1 MYFHIPYTYPI
12 NTHGHCPKGK
22 KMNSD
27 KKFETS
33 SIDDIKAL
41 FENRKEEDIIP
52 PDTFGETEKL
62 VVTKEAVENAV
73 KRASPENVS
82 QRKRNRMIANVMIY
96 SGIGLLIVACAILVV
111 LIFAGN
117 NGNSITNLDIT
128 NGDEINLRAGHSQ
141 QLKIKTEPAGTEYAL
156 SFVSA
161 DTSIATVSLDGKV
174 TAVKNGKTEI
184 TVSSGE
190 LSDTITVNVR
200 KDIIES
206 LDVSLAALSLDGG
219 EEQKVEAKITP
230 ADAKDVKLSWKSA
243 DSEVASV
250 ENDGTIKGVNTGET
264 TVTVTDSVTGLS
276 KDIAVTVNGLE
287 LPEAMKFDKDS
298 VTLEKGEVYNS
309 VLKFTPED
317 ITYTGAIYYTSDA
330 TIASVTNEGVIT
342 AKAAGTCTIEA
353 YYENDYRLVATMEV
367 NVIDSFPITSSETTA
382 PETPKPET
390 SATEPV
396 PDTETDP
403 PASSKP
409 APTPE
414 YTGSHKKEVIDGIT
428 YFDGVMIANKT
439 YTLPRSYDPGVQP
452 EAMDAF
458 YDMQA
463 AAASEGISLW
473 ILSSY
478 RSYDDQE
485 VIYNRYVAQDGR
497 DAADTYSSRPGH
509 SDHQTGYTFDLNSLE
524 QDFQYD
530 PAGQW
535 LDKNCYKYGFII
547 RYPKGKDSST
557 GYMYEPWHVRYIGV
571 DLATKV
577 TKSGLSLEEYFGITS
592 QYQD

>member
-1 MYFHIPYTYPI
+1 MPYIKAELTVCTVYL
-12 NTHGHCPKGK
+12 KGYKNMEPEK
-22 KMNSD
+22 KY
-27 KKFETS
+27 ETS

-41 FENRKEEDIIP
+41 FEKRTDDNIIP
-52 PDTFGETEKL
+52 LDELDGKFKPKPAATP
-62 VVTKEAVENAV
+62 V
-73 KRASPENVS
+73 KASSS
-82 QRKRNRMIANVMIY
+82 QYPKRKTTAQKKRNRLIANIMIY
-96 SGIGLLIVACAILVV
+96 SGIALLIIMCAVLVT
-111 LIFAGN
+111 LIFTGN
-117 NGNSITNLDIT
+117 NGDSIKGLEITNSGDIT
-128 NGDEINLRAGHSQ
+128 LRIGHSEI
-141 QLKIKTEPAGTEYAL
+141 LKVKTEPSDTEYAL
-156 SFVSA
+156 SYVSA
-161 DTSIATVSLDGKV
+161 DTSVATVSLDGKITGV
-174 TAVKNGKTEI
+174 SDGKTEN

-190 LSDTITVNVR
+190 LSDSIIVIVK
-200 KDIIES
+200 KDIIEK

-219 EEQKVEAKITP
+219 EEQKVTAKLTP
-230 ADAKDVKLSWKSA
+230 SDANDVSLSWKSA
-243 DSEVASV
+243 DTEVATV
-250 ENDGTIKGVNTGET
+250 DKDGNIKGVNTGET
-264 TVTVTDSVTGLS
+264 IVSVTDSVTGLS
-276 KDIAVTVNGLE
+276 KDISVTVNGLE
-287 LPEAMKFDKDS
+287 LPDSMEFDKKS
-298 VTLEKGEVYNS
+298 VTLEKGDVYNS

-317 ITYTGAIYYTSDA
+317 ITNTSAIYYTSDA

-353 YYENDYRLVATMEV
+353 YYENNYSLVATMEV
-367 NVIDSFPITSSETTA
+367 TVIDSFPIISEETTT

-390 SATEPV
+390 SNP
-396 PDTETDP
+396 
-403 PASSKP
+403 S
-409 APTPE
+409 APS
-414 YTGSHKKEVIDGIT
+414 YNGSHKMEVIDGIT

-439 YTLPRSYDPGVQP
+439 YTLPASYNPGVQP
-452 EAMDAF
+452 VAMDAF

-463 AAASEGISLW
+463 AAAADGISLW
-473 ILSSY
+473 ILSSF
-478 RSYDDQE
+478 RSYEDQD

-547 RYPKGKDSST
+547 RYPKGKEGST

-577 TKSGLSLEEYFGITS
+577 TQSGLSLEEYFGITS

>member
-1 MYFHIPYTYPI
+1 
-12 NTHGHCPKGK
+12 
-22 KMNSD
+22 MNPE

-41 FENRKEEDIIP
+41 FENRTEEDIIP
-52 PDTFGETEKL
+52 PDSFGKSEKQ
-62 VVTKEAVENAV
+62 VVTKEAVQSAV
-73 KRASPENVS
+73 RKTSS
-82 QRKRNRMIANVMIY
+82 GSIKKRKRNRTIANIMIY
-96 SGIGLLIVACAILVV
+96 SGIGLLIVACAVLVAV
-111 LIFAGN
+111 IFNGN
-117 NGNSITNLDIT
+117 NGSSIKSLDIT
-128 NGDEINLRAGHSQ
+128 NSGEITLRVGHSQ
-141 QLKIKTEPAGTEYAL
+141 QIKVKTEPADTEYAL
-156 SFVSA
+156 SYVSG
-161 DTSIATVSLDGKV
+161 DTSVATVSLDGKV

-190 LSDTITVNVR
+190 LSDTITVNVK

-219 EEQKVEAKITP
+219 EEQKIDAKLTP

-243 DSEVASV
+243 DTDVATV
-250 ENDGTIKGVNTGET
+250 DKNGVVKGVNTGET
-264 TVTVTDSVTGLS
+264 TITLTDSITGLS
-276 KDIAVTVNGLE
+276 KDITVTVNGLE
-287 LPEAMKFDKDS
+287 LPESMKFDKDS
-298 VTLEKGEVYNS
+298 VTVEVGDVYNS

-317 ITYTGAIYYTSDA
+317 ITYTSAIYYTSDSSV
-330 TIASVTNEGVIT
+330 ASVTNEGVIT
-342 AKAAGTCTIEA
+342 AKSAGNCTIEA
-353 YYENDYRLVATMEV
+353 YYENDYRLVASMEV
-367 NVIDSFPITSSETTA
+367 TVIDPFPITSQETTA
-382 PETPKPET
+382 PETPSPET
-390 SATEPV
+390 TTPDTEPE
-396 PDTETDP
+396 PEPETDP
-403 PASSKP
+403 PASSTP
-409 APTPE
+409 APAPE
-414 YTGSHKKEVIDGIT
+414 YSGSHKMEVIDGIT

-439 YTLPRSYDPGVQP
+439 YTLPASYNPGVQP

-463 AAASEGISLW
+463 AAAADGISLW
-473 ILSSY
+473 ILSSF
-478 RSYDDQE
+478 RSYEDQD

-547 RYPKGKDSST
+547 RYPKGKESST

-577 TKSGLSLEEYFGITS
+577 TQSGLSLEEYFGITS

>member
-1 MYFHIPYTYPI
+1 
-12 NTHGHCPKGK
+12 
-22 KMNSD
+22 MNPE

-41 FENRKEEDIIP
+41 FENRTEEDIIP
-52 PDTFGETEKL
+52 PDSFGKSEKQ
-62 VVTKEAVENAV
+62 VVTKEAVQSAV
-73 KRASPENVS
+73 RKTSS
-82 QRKRNRMIANVMIY
+82 GSIKKRKRNRTIANIMIY
-96 SGIGLLIVACAILVV
+96 SGIGLLIVACAVLVAV
-111 LIFAGN
+111 IFNGN
-117 NGNSITNLDIT
+117 NGSSIKSLDIT
-128 NGDEINLRAGHSQ
+128 NSGEITLRVGHSQ
-141 QLKIKTEPAGTEYAL
+141 QIKVKTEPADTEYAL
-156 SFVSA
+156 SYVSG
-161 DTSIATVSLDGKV
+161 DTSVATVSLDGKV

-190 LSDTITVNVR
+190 LSDTITVNVK

-219 EEQKVEAKITP
+219 EEQKIDAKLTP

-243 DSEVASV
+243 DTDVATV
-250 ENDGTIKGVNTGET
+250 DKNGVVKGVNTGET
-264 TVTVTDSVTGLS
+264 TITLTDSITGLS
-276 KDIAVTVNGLE
+276 KDITVTVNGLE
-287 LPEAMKFDKDS
+287 LPESMKFDKDS
-298 VTLEKGEVYNS
+298 VTVEVGDVYNS

-317 ITYTGAIYYTSDA
+317 ITYTGAIYYTSDSSV
-330 TIASVTNEGVIT
+330 ASVTNEGVIT
-342 AKAAGTCTIEA
+342 AKSAGNCTIEA
-353 YYENDYRLVATMEV
+353 YYENAYRLVASMEV
-367 NVIDSFPITSSETTA
+367 TVIDPFPITSQETTA
-382 PETPKPET
+382 PETPSPET
-390 SATEPV
+390 TTPDTEPE
-396 PDTETDP
+396 PEPETDP
-403 PASSKP
+403 PASSTP
-409 APTPE
+409 APAPE
-414 YTGSHKKEVIDGIT
+414 YSGSHKIEVIDGIT

-439 YTLPRSYDPGVQP
+439 YTLPASYNPGVQP

-463 AAASEGISLW
+463 AAAADGISLW
-473 ILSSY
+473 ILSSF
-478 RSYDDQE
+478 RSYEDQD

-547 RYPKGKDSST
+547 RYPKGKESST

-577 TKSGLSLEEYFGITS
+577 TQSGLSLEEYFGITS

>member
-1 MYFHIPYTYPI
+1 
-12 NTHGHCPKGK
+12 
-22 KMNSD
+22 MNSD
-27 KKFETS
+27 KKNETS

-52 PDTFGETEKL
+52 PDAFVQGK
-62 VVTKEAVENAV
+62 KSDAV
-73 KRASPENVS
+73 KASAQNTAKRTSAENIKN
-82 QRKRNRMIANVMIY
+82 RKRNRMIANIMIY
-96 SGIGLLIVACAILVV
+96 SGIGLLIAACAILVAV
-111 LIFAGN
+111 IFAGN
-117 NGNSITNLDIT
+117 NGSSIKSLDIT
-128 NGDEINLRAGHSQ
+128 NNGEITLRVGHSEQ
-141 QLKIKTEPAGTEYAL
+141 IKVKTEPSDTEYAL
-156 SFVSA
+156 SYVSA

-174 TAVKNGKTEI
+174 TAVKNGKTEV

-190 LSDTITVNVR
+190 LSDTIIVNVK

-219 EEQKVEAKITP
+219 EEQKVEAKYSP

-243 DSEVASV
+243 DTDIATVDK
-250 ENDGTIKGVNTGET
+250 NGTIKGVNTGET
-264 TVTVTDSVTGLS
+264 TVTVTDSVTGLT

-287 LPEAMKFDKDS
+287 LPESMEFDKDS
-298 VTLEKGEVYNS
+298 VTIEVGEVYNS

-342 AKAAGTCTIEA
+342 AKEAGTCTIEA

-367 NVIDSFPITSSETTA
+367 TVIDPYVITEPETTTPETPA
-382 PETPKPET
+382 PETTTPET
-390 SATEPV
+390 PAPETTV
-396 PDTETDP
+396 PDTKPTPETETDP
-403 PASSKP
+403 PASSSTP

-439 YTLPRSYDPGVQP
+439 YTLPRSYNPGVQP

-485 VIYNRYVAQDGR
+485 VIYNRYVSQDGR

-577 TKSGLSLEEYFGITS
+577 TQSGLSLEEYFGITS

>member
-1 MYFHIPYTYPI
+1 
-12 NTHGHCPKGK
+12 
-22 KMNSD
+22 MNPE

-41 FENRKEEDIIP
+41 FENRTEEDIIP
-52 PDTFGETEKL
+52 PDSFGKSEKQ
-62 VVTKEAVENAV
+62 VVTKEAVQSAV
-73 KRASPENVS
+73 RKTSS
-82 QRKRNRMIANVMIY
+82 GSIKKRKRNRTIANIMIY
-96 SGIGLLIVACAILVV
+96 SGIGLLIVACAVLVAV
-111 LIFAGN
+111 IFNGN
-117 NGNSITNLDIT
+117 NGSSIKSLDIT
-128 NGDEINLRAGHSQ
+128 NSGEITLRVGHSQ
-141 QLKIKTEPAGTEYAL
+141 QIKVKTEPADTEYAL
-156 SFVSA
+156 SYVSG
-161 DTSIATVSLDGKV
+161 DTSVATVSLDGKV

-190 LSDTITVNVR
+190 LSDTITVNVK

-219 EEQKVEAKITP
+219 EEQKIDAKLTP

-243 DSEVASV
+243 DTDVATV
-250 ENDGTIKGVNTGET
+250 DKNGVVKGVNTGET
-264 TVTVTDSVTGLS
+264 TITLTDSITGLS
-276 KDIAVTVNGLE
+276 KDITVTVNGLE
-287 LPEAMKFDKDS
+287 LPESMKFDKDS
-298 VTLEKGEVYNS
+298 VTVEVGDVYNS

-317 ITYTGAIYYTSDA
+317 ITYTGAIYYTSDSSV
-330 TIASVTNEGVIT
+330 ASVTNEGVIT
-342 AKAAGTCTIEA
+342 AKSAGNCTIEA
-353 YYENDYRLVATMEV
+353 YYENDYRLVASMEV
-367 NVIDSFPITSSETTA
+367 TVIDPFPITSQETTA
-382 PETPKPET
+382 PETPSPET
-390 SATEPV
+390 TTPDTEPE
-396 PDTETDP
+396 PEPETDP
-403 PASSKP
+403 PASSTP
-409 APTPE
+409 APAPE
-414 YTGSHKKEVIDGIT
+414 YSGSHKMEVVDGIT

-439 YTLPRSYDPGVQP
+439 YTLPASYNPGVQP

-463 AAASEGISLW
+463 AAAADGISLW
-473 ILSSY
+473 ILSSF
-478 RSYDDQE
+478 RSYEDQD

-547 RYPKGKDSST
+547 RYPKGKESST

-577 TKSGLSLEEYFGITS
+577 TQSGLSLEEYFGITS

>member
-1 MYFHIPYTYPI
+1 MLFAVRTVRTITESAVSRAFM
-12 NTHGHCPKGK
+12 KGYN
-22 KMNSD
+22 MEPD

-33 SIDDIKAL
+33 SIDDIRAL
-41 FENRKEEDIIP
+41 FEQRKEEDIITLDELDDNLRSRHVTQPEVKTP
-52 PDTFGETEKL
+52 PLSSKRKTAAEK
-62 VVTKEAVENAV
+62 
-73 KRASPENVS
+73 
-82 QRKRNRMIANVMIY
+82 KRNRLIANIMIY
-96 SGIGLLIVACAILVV
+96 SGIGLLILMCAILLTV
-111 LIFAGN
+111 IFTGN
-117 NGNSITNLDIT
+117 NGNSIKDLKITNNGDIT
-128 NGDEINLRAGHSQ
+128 LRVGHSQ
-141 QLKIKTEPAGTEYAL
+141 QLTVKTEPSDTEYAL
-156 SFVSA
+156 SYVSA
-161 DTSIATVSLDGKV
+161 DTSVASVSLDGKITGV
-174 TAVKNGKTEI
+174 SDGKTEI

-190 LSDTITVNVR
+190 LSDSIIVTVK
-200 KDIIES
+200 KDIIEK

-219 EEQKVEAKITP
+219 EEQKVDAKLTP
-230 ADAKDVKLSWKSA
+230 ADAKDVSLSWKSA
-243 DSEVASV
+243 DTQVATV
-250 ENDGTIKGVNTGET
+250 DKNGNIKGVNTGET
-264 TVTVTDSVTGLS
+264 TITVTDSVTGLS
-276 KDIAVTVNGLE
+276 KDISVTVNGLE
-287 LPEAMKFDKDS
+287 LPESMEFDKKS
-298 VTLEKGEVYNS
+298 VTLEVGEVYNS
-309 VLKFTPED
+309 VLTFTPED
-317 ITYTGAIYYTSDA
+317 ITYTGAIYYTSDS

-342 AKAAGTCTIEA
+342 AKGEGSCTIEA
-353 YYENDYRLVATMEV
+353 YYENDFRLVATMEV
-367 NVIDSFPITSSETTA
+367 NVIDPYVITQPETTA

-390 SATEPV
+390 TK
-396 PDTETDP
+396 
-403 PASSKP
+403 PASSETSEP
-409 APTPE
+409 QYNGT
-414 YTGSHKKEVIDGIT
+414 HKKEVIDGIT

-577 TKSGLSLEEYFGITS
+577 TQSGLSLEEYFGITS

>member
-1 MYFHIPYTYPI
+1 
-12 NTHGHCPKGK
+12 
-22 KMNSD
+22 MNPE

-41 FENRKEEDIIP
+41 FENRTEEDIIP
-52 PDTFGETEKL
+52 PDSFGKSEKQ
-62 VVTKEAVENAV
+62 VVTKEAVQSAV
-73 KRASPENVS
+73 RKTSSES
-82 QRKRNRMIANVMIY
+82 IKKRKRNRTIANIMIY
-96 SGIGLLIVACAILVV
+96 SGIGLLIVACAVLVAV
-111 LIFAGN
+111 IFNGN
-117 NGNSITNLDIT
+117 NGSSIKSLDIT
-128 NGDEINLRAGHSQ
+128 NSGEITLRVGHSQ
-141 QLKIKTEPAGTEYAL
+141 QIKVKTEPADTEYAL
-156 SFVSA
+156 SYVSG
-161 DTSIATVSLDGKV
+161 DTSVATVSLDGKV

-190 LSDTITVNVR
+190 LSDTITVNVK

-219 EEQKVEAKITP
+219 EEQKIDAKLTP

-243 DSEVASV
+243 DTDVATV
-250 ENDGTIKGVNTGET
+250 DKNGVVKGVNTGET
-264 TVTVTDSVTGLS
+264 TVTLTDSVTGLS
-276 KDIAVTVNGLE
+276 KDITVTVNGLE
-287 LPEAMKFDKDS
+287 LPESMKFDKDS
-298 VTLEKGEVYNS
+298 VTVEVGDVYNS

-317 ITYTGAIYYTSDA
+317 ITYTGAIYYTSDSSV
-330 TIASVTNEGVIT
+330 ASVTNEGVIT
-342 AKAAGTCTIEA
+342 AKSAGNCTIEA

-367 NVIDSFPITSSETTA
+367 TVIDPFPITSQETTA
-382 PETPKPET
+382 PETPSPET
-390 SATEPV
+390 TTPDTEPE
-396 PDTETDP
+396 PEPETDP
-403 PASSKP
+403 PASSTP
-409 APTPE
+409 APAPE
-414 YTGSHKKEVIDGIT
+414 YSGSHKMEVIDGIT

-439 YTLPRSYDPGVQP
+439 YTLPASYNPGVQP

-463 AAASEGISLW
+463 AAAADGISLW
-473 ILSSY
+473 ILSSF
-478 RSYDDQE
+478 RSYEDQD

-547 RYPKGKDSST
+547 RYPKGKESST

-577 TKSGLSLEEYFGITS
+577 TQSGLSLEEYFGITS

>member
-1 MYFHIPYTYPI
+1 
-12 NTHGHCPKGK
+12 
-22 KMNSD
+22 
-27 KKFETS
+27 
-33 SIDDIKAL
+33 
-41 FENRKEEDIIP
+41 
-52 PDTFGETEKL
+52 
-62 VVTKEAVENAV
+62 
-73 KRASPENVS
+73 
-82 QRKRNRMIANVMIY
+82 MIANVMIY
-96 SGIGLLIVACAILVV
+96 SGIGLLIVACAILVA

-117 NGNSITNLDIT
+117 NGNSITNLDII
-128 NGDEINLRAGHSQ
+128 NGDEITLRAGHSQ

-156 SFVSA
+156 SYISA
-161 DTSIATVSLDGKV
+161 DTSIATVSLEGKV

-184 TVSSGE
+184 TVSSGD
-190 LSDTITVNVR
+190 LSDTITVNVK

-219 EEQKVEAKITP
+219 EEQKVEAKVAP
-230 ADAKDVKLSWKSA
+230 ADAKNVKLSWKSA
-243 DSEVASV
+243 DNEVASV
-250 ENDGTIKGVNTGET
+250 DNNGTIKGVNSGET
-264 TVTVTDSVTGLS
+264 SVTVTDSVTGLS

-287 LPEAMKFDKDS
+287 LPESMKFEKDS

-309 VLKFTPED
+309 VLRFTPED
-317 ITYTGAIYYTSDA
+317 ITYTGAIYYTSDSSV
-330 TIASVTNEGVIT
+330 ASVTNEGVIT
-342 AKAAGTCTIEA
+342 AKSAGNCAIEA

-367 NVIDSFPITSSETTA
+367 TVIDSYVITDQTTV
-382 PETPKPET
+382 PETPAPET

-439 YTLPRSYDPGVQP
+439 YTLPRSYNPGVQP

-535 LDKNCYKYGFII
+535 LEKNCYKYGFII

-577 TKSGLSLEEYFGITS
+577 TESGLSLEEYFGITS

>member
-1 MYFHIPYTYPI
+1 
-12 NTHGHCPKGK
+12 
-22 KMNSD
+22 MNPE

-41 FENRKEEDIIP
+41 FENRTEEDIIP
-52 PDTFGETEKL
+52 PDSFGKSEKQ
-62 VVTKEAVENAV
+62 VVTKEAVQSAV
-73 KRASPENVS
+73 RKTSS
-82 QRKRNRMIANVMIY
+82 GSIKKRKRNRTIANIMIY
-96 SGIGLLIVACAILVV
+96 SGIGLLIVACAVLVAV
-111 LIFAGN
+111 IFNGN
-117 NGNSITNLDIT
+117 NGSSIKSLDIT
-128 NGDEINLRAGHSQ
+128 NSGEITLRVGHSQ
-141 QLKIKTEPAGTEYAL
+141 QIKVKTEPADTEYAL
-156 SFVSA
+156 SYVSG
-161 DTSIATVSLDGKV
+161 DTSVATVSLDGKV

-190 LSDTITVNVR
+190 LSDTITVNVK

-219 EEQKVEAKITP
+219 EEQKIDAKLTP

-243 DSEVASV
+243 DTDVATV
-250 ENDGTIKGVNTGET
+250 DKNGVVKGVNTGET
-264 TVTVTDSVTGLS
+264 TVTLTDSITGLS
-276 KDIAVTVNGLE
+276 KDITVTVNGLE
-287 LPEAMKFDKDS
+287 LPESMKFDKDS
-298 VTLEKGEVYNS
+298 VTVEVGDVYNS

-317 ITYTGAIYYTSDA
+317 ITYTGAIYYTSDSSV
-330 TIASVTNEGVIT
+330 ASVTNEGVIT
-342 AKAAGTCTIEA
+342 AKSAGNCTIEA
-353 YYENDYRLVATMEV
+353 YYENDYRLVASMEV
-367 NVIDSFPITSSETTA
+367 TVIDSFPITSQETTA
-382 PETPKPET
+382 PETPSPET
-390 SATEPV
+390 TTPDTEPE
-396 PDTETDP
+396 PEPETDP
-403 PASSKP
+403 PASSTP
-409 APTPE
+409 APAPE
-414 YTGSHKKEVIDGIT
+414 YSGSHKMEVIDGIT

-439 YTLPRSYDPGVQP
+439 YTLPASYNPGVQP

-463 AAASEGISLW
+463 AAAADGISLW
-473 ILSSY
+473 ILSSF
-478 RSYDDQE
+478 RSYEDQD

-547 RYPKGKDSST
+547 RYPKGKESST

-577 TKSGLSLEEYFGITS
+577 TQSGLSLEEYFGITS

>member
-1 MYFHIPYTYPI
+1 
-12 NTHGHCPKGK
+12 
-22 KMNSD
+22 MNPE

-41 FENRKEEDIIP
+41 FENRTEEDIIP
-52 PDTFGETEKL
+52 PDSFGKSEKQ
-62 VVTKEAVENAV
+62 VVTKEAVQSAV
-73 KRASPENVS
+73 RKTSSES
-82 QRKRNRMIANVMIY
+82 IKKRKRNRTIANIMIY
-96 SGIGLLIVACAILVV
+96 SGIGLLIVACAVLVAV
-111 LIFAGN
+111 IFNGN
-117 NGNSITNLDIT
+117 NGSSIKSLDIT
-128 NGDEINLRAGHSQ
+128 NSGEITLRVGHSQ
-141 QLKIKTEPAGTEYAL
+141 QIKVKTEPADTEYAL
-156 SFVSA
+156 SYVSG
-161 DTSIATVSLDGKV
+161 DTSVATVSLDGKV

-190 LSDTITVNVR
+190 LSDTITVNVK

-219 EEQKVEAKITP
+219 EEQKIDAKLTP

-243 DSEVASV
+243 DTDVATV
-250 ENDGTIKGVNTGET
+250 DKNGVVKGVNTGET
-264 TVTVTDSVTGLS
+264 TITLTDSITGLS
-276 KDIAVTVNGLE
+276 KDITVTVNGLE
-287 LPEAMKFDKDS
+287 LPESMKFDKDS
-298 VTLEKGEVYNS
+298 VTVEVGNVYNS

-317 ITYTGAIYYTSDA
+317 ITYTGAIYYTSDSSV
-330 TIASVTNEGVIT
+330 ASVTNEGVIT
-342 AKAAGTCTIEA
+342 AKSAGNCTIEA
-353 YYENDYRLVATMEV
+353 YYENDYRLVASMEV
-367 NVIDSFPITSSETTA
+367 TVIDPFPITSQETTA
-382 PETPKPET
+382 PETPSPET
-390 SATEPV
+390 TTPDTEPE
-396 PDTETDP
+396 PEPETDP
-403 PASSKP
+403 PASSTP
-409 APTPE
+409 APAPE
-414 YTGSHKKEVIDGIT
+414 YSGSHKMEVIDGIT

-439 YTLPRSYDPGVQP
+439 YTLPASYNPGVQP

-463 AAASEGISLW
+463 AAAADGISLW
-473 ILSSY
+473 ILSSF
-478 RSYDDQE
+478 RSYEDQD

-497 DAADTYSSRPGH
+497 DAAATYSSRPGH

-547 RYPKGKDSST
+547 RYPKGKESST

-577 TKSGLSLEEYFGITS
+577 TQSGLSLEEYFGITS

>member
-1 MYFHIPYTYPI
+1 
-12 NTHGHCPKGK
+12 
-22 KMNSD
+22 MNPE

-41 FENRKEEDIIP
+41 FENRTEEDIIP
-52 PDTFGETEKL
+52 PDSFGKSEKQ
-62 VVTKEAVENAV
+62 VVTKEAVQSAV
-73 KRASPENVS
+73 RKTASES
-82 QRKRNRMIANVMIY
+82 IKKRKRNRTIANIMIY
-96 SGIGLLIVACAILVV
+96 SGIGLLIVACAVLVAV
-111 LIFAGN
+111 IFNGN
-117 NGNSITNLDIT
+117 NGSSIKSLDIT
-128 NGDEINLRAGHSQ
+128 NSGEITLRVGHSQ
-141 QLKIKTEPAGTEYAL
+141 QIKVKTEPADTEYAL
-156 SFVSA
+156 SYVSG
-161 DTSIATVSLDGKV
+161 DTSVATVSLDGKV

-190 LSDTITVNVR
+190 LSDTITVNVK

-219 EEQKVEAKITP
+219 EEQKIDAKLTP

-243 DSEVASV
+243 DTDVATV
-250 ENDGTIKGVNTGET
+250 DKNGVVKGVNTGET
-264 TVTVTDSVTGLS
+264 TITLTDSITGLS
-276 KDIAVTVNGLE
+276 KDITVTVNGLE
-287 LPEAMKFDKDS
+287 LPESMKFDKDS
-298 VTLEKGEVYNS
+298 VTVEVGDVYNS

-317 ITYTGAIYYTSDA
+317 ITYTGAIYYTSDSSV
-330 TIASVTNEGVIT
+330 ASVTNEGVIT
-342 AKAAGTCTIEA
+342 AKSAGNCTIEA
-353 YYENDYRLVATMEV
+353 YYENDYRLVASMEV
-367 NVIDSFPITSSETTA
+367 TVIDPFPITSQETTA
-382 PETPKPET
+382 PETPSPET
-390 SATEPV
+390 TTPDTEPE
-396 PDTETDP
+396 PEPETDP
-403 PASSKP
+403 PASSTP
-409 APTPE
+409 APAPE
-414 YTGSHKKEVIDGIT
+414 YSGSHKMEVIDGIT

-439 YTLPRSYDPGVQP
+439 YTLPASYNPGVQP

-463 AAASEGISLW
+463 AAAADGISLW
-473 ILSSY
+473 ILSSF
-478 RSYDDQE
+478 RSYEDQD

-547 RYPKGKDSST
+547 RYPKGKESST

-577 TKSGLSLEEYFGITS
+577 TQSGLSLEEYFGITS

>member
-1 MYFHIPYTYPI
+1 
-12 NTHGHCPKGK
+12 
-22 KMNSD
+22 MNPE

-41 FENRKEEDIIP
+41 FENRTEEDIIP
-52 PDTFGETEKL
+52 PDSFGKSEKQ
-62 VVTKEAVENAV
+62 VVTKEAVQSAV
-73 KRASPENVS
+73 RKTSSES
-82 QRKRNRMIANVMIY
+82 IKKRKRNRTIANIMIY
-96 SGIGLLIVACAILVV
+96 SGIGLLIVACAVLVAV
-111 LIFAGN
+111 IFNGN
-117 NGNSITNLDIT
+117 NGSSIKSLDIT
-128 NGDEINLRAGHSQ
+128 NSGEITLRVGHSQ
-141 QLKIKTEPAGTEYAL
+141 QIKVKTEPADTEYAL
-156 SFVSA
+156 SYVSG
-161 DTSIATVSLDGKV
+161 DTSVATVSLDGKV

-190 LSDTITVNVR
+190 LSDTITVNVK

-219 EEQKVEAKITP
+219 EEQKIDAKLTP

-243 DSEVASV
+243 DTDVATV
-250 ENDGTIKGVNTGET
+250 DKNGVVKGVNTGET
-264 TVTVTDSVTGLS
+264 TITLTDSVTGLS
-276 KDIAVTVNGLE
+276 KDITVTVNGLE
-287 LPEAMKFDKDS
+287 LPESMKFDKDS
-298 VTLEKGEVYNS
+298 VTVEVGDVYNS

-317 ITYTGAIYYTSDA
+317 ITYTGAIYYTSDSSV
-330 TIASVTNEGVIT
+330 ASVTNEGVIT
-342 AKAAGTCTIEA
+342 AKSAGNCTIEA
-353 YYENDYRLVATMEV
+353 YYENDYRLVASMEV
-367 NVIDSFPITSSETTA
+367 TVIDPFPITSQETTA
-382 PETPKPET
+382 PETPSPET
-390 SATEPV
+390 TT
-396 PDTETDP
+396 PDTEPEPEPETDS
-403 PASSKP
+403 PASSTP
-409 APTPE
+409 APAPE
-414 YTGSHKKEVIDGIT
+414 YSGSHKMEVIDGIT

-439 YTLPRSYDPGVQP
+439 YTLPASYNPGVQP

-463 AAASEGISLW
+463 AAAADGISLW
-473 ILSSY
+473 ILSSF
-478 RSYDDQE
+478 RSYEDQD

-547 RYPKGKDSST
+547 RYPKGKESST

-577 TKSGLSLEEYFGITS
+577 TQSGLSLEEYFGITS

>member
-1 MYFHIPYTYPI
+1 
-12 NTHGHCPKGK
+12 
-22 KMNSD
+22 MNPE

-41 FENRKEEDIIP
+41 FENRTEEDIIP
-52 PDTFGETEKL
+52 PDSFGKSEKQ
-62 VVTKEAVENAV
+62 VVTKEAVQSAV
-73 KRASPENVS
+73 RKTSS
-82 QRKRNRMIANVMIY
+82 GSIKKRKRNRTIANIMIY
-96 SGIGLLIVACAILVV
+96 SGIGLLIVACAV
-111 LIFAGN
+111 LIAVIFNGN
-117 NGNSITNLDIT
+117 NGSSIKSLDIT
-128 NGDEINLRAGHSQ
+128 NSGEITLRVGHSQ
-141 QLKIKTEPAGTEYAL
+141 QIKVKTEPADTEYAL
-156 SFVSA
+156 SYVSG
-161 DTSIATVSLDGKV
+161 DTSVATVSLDGKV

-190 LSDTITVNVR
+190 LSDTITVNVK

-219 EEQKVEAKITP
+219 EEQKIDAKLTP

-243 DSEVASV
+243 DTDVATV
-250 ENDGTIKGVNTGET
+250 DKNGVVKGVNTGET
-264 TVTVTDSVTGLS
+264 TITLTDSITGLS
-276 KDIAVTVNGLE
+276 KDITVTVNGLE
-287 LPEAMKFDKDS
+287 LPESMKFDKDS
-298 VTLEKGEVYNS
+298 VTVEVGDVYNS

-317 ITYTGAIYYTSDA
+317 ITYTGAIYYTSDSSV
-330 TIASVTNEGVIT
+330 ASVTNEGVIT
-342 AKAAGTCTIEA
+342 AKSAGNCTIEA
-353 YYENDYRLVATMEV
+353 YYENDYRLVASMEV
-367 NVIDSFPITSSETTA
+367 TVIDPFPITSQETTA
-382 PETPKPET
+382 PETPSPET
-390 SATEPV
+390 TTPDTEPE
-396 PDTETDP
+396 PEPETDP
-403 PASSKP
+403 PASSTP
-409 APTPE
+409 APAPE
-414 YTGSHKKEVIDGIT
+414 YSGSHKMEVIDGIT

-439 YTLPRSYDPGVQP
+439 YTLPASYNPGVQP

-463 AAASEGISLW
+463 AAAADGISLW
-473 ILSSY
+473 ILSSF
-478 RSYDDQE
+478 RSYEDQD

-547 RYPKGKDSST
+547 RYPKGKESST

-577 TKSGLSLEEYFGITS
+577 TQSGLSLEEYFGITS

>member
-1 MYFHIPYTYPI
+1 
-12 NTHGHCPKGK
+12 
-22 KMNSD
+22 MNPE

-41 FENRKEEDIIP
+41 FENRTEEDIIP
-52 PDTFGETEKL
+52 PDSFGKSEKQ
-62 VVTKEAVENAV
+62 VVTKEAVQSAV
-73 KRASPENVS
+73 RKTSS
-82 QRKRNRMIANVMIY
+82 GSIKKRKRNRTIANIMIY
-96 SGIGLLIVACAILVV
+96 SGIGLLIVACAVLVAV
-111 LIFAGN
+111 IFNGN
-117 NGNSITNLDIT
+117 NGSSIKSLDIT
-128 NGDEINLRAGHSQ
+128 NSGEITLRVGHSQ
-141 QLKIKTEPAGTEYAL
+141 QIKVKTEPADTEYAL
-156 SFVSA
+156 SYVSG
-161 DTSIATVSLDGKV
+161 DTSVATVSLDGKV

-190 LSDTITVNVR
+190 LSDTITVNVK

-219 EEQKVEAKITP
+219 EEQKIDAKLTP

-243 DSEVASV
+243 DTDVATV
-250 ENDGTIKGVNTGET
+250 DKNGVVKGVNTGET
-264 TVTVTDSVTGLS
+264 TITLTDSVTGLS
-276 KDIAVTVNGLE
+276 KDITVTVNGLE
-287 LPEAMKFDKDS
+287 LPESMKFDKDS
-298 VTLEKGEVYNS
+298 VTVEVGDVYNS

-317 ITYTGAIYYTSDA
+317 ITYTGAIYYTSDSSV
-330 TIASVTNEGVIT
+330 ASVTNEGVIT
-342 AKAAGTCTIEA
+342 AKSAGNCTIEA

-367 NVIDSFPITSSETTA
+367 TVIDPFPITSQETTA
-382 PETPKPET
+382 PETPSPET
-390 SATEPV
+390 TTPDTEPE
-396 PDTETDP
+396 PEPETDP
-403 PASSKP
+403 PASSTP
-409 APTPE
+409 APAPE
-414 YTGSHKKEVIDGIT
+414 YSGSHKMEVIDGIT

-439 YTLPRSYDPGVQP
+439 YTLPASYNPGVQP

-463 AAASEGISLW
+463 AAAADGISLW
-473 ILSSY
+473 ILSSF
-478 RSYDDQE
+478 RSYEDQD

-547 RYPKGKDSST
+547 RYPKGKESST

-577 TKSGLSLEEYFGITS
+577 TQSGLSLEEYFGITS

>member
-1 MYFHIPYTYPI
+1 
-12 NTHGHCPKGK
+12 
-22 KMNSD
+22 MNPE

-41 FENRKEEDIIP
+41 FENRTEEDIIP
-52 PDTFGETEKL
+52 PDSFGKSEKQ
-62 VVTKEAVENAV
+62 VVTKEAVQSAV
-73 KRASPENVS
+73 RKTSS
-82 QRKRNRMIANVMIY
+82 GSIKKRKRNRTIANIMIY
-96 SGIGLLIVACAILVV
+96 SGIGLLIVACAVLVAV
-111 LIFAGN
+111 IFNGN
-117 NGNSITNLDIT
+117 NGSSIKSLDIT
-128 NGDEINLRAGHSQ
+128 NSGEITLRVGHSQ
-141 QLKIKTEPAGTEYAL
+141 QIKVKTEPADTEYAL
-156 SFVSA
+156 SYVSG
-161 DTSIATVSLDGKV
+161 DTSVATVSLDGKV

-190 LSDTITVNVR
+190 LSDTITVNVK

-219 EEQKVEAKITP
+219 EEQKIDAKLTP

-243 DSEVASV
+243 DTDVATV
-250 ENDGTIKGVNTGET
+250 DKNGVVKGVNTGET
-264 TVTVTDSVTGLS
+264 TITLTDSITGLS
-276 KDIAVTVNGLE
+276 KDITVTVNGLE
-287 LPEAMKFDKDS
+287 LPESMKFDKDS
-298 VTLEKGEVYNS
+298 VTVEVGDVYNS

-317 ITYTGAIYYTSDA
+317 ITYTGAIYYTSDSSV
-330 TIASVTNEGVIT
+330 ASVTNEGVIT
-342 AKAAGTCTIEA
+342 AKSAGNCTIEA
-353 YYENDYRLVATMEV
+353 YYENDYRLVASMEV
-367 NVIDSFPITSSETTA
+367 TVIDPFPITSQETTA
-382 PETPKPET
+382 PETPSPET
-390 SATEPV
+390 TTPDTEP
-396 PDTETDP
+396 ETDP
-403 PASSKP
+403 PASSTP
-409 APTPE
+409 APAPE
-414 YTGSHKKEVIDGIT
+414 YSGSHKMEVIDGIT

-439 YTLPRSYDPGVQP
+439 YTLPASYNPGVQP

-463 AAASEGISLW
+463 AAAADGISLW
-473 ILSSY
+473 ILSSF
-478 RSYDDQE
+478 RSYEDQD

-547 RYPKGKDSST
+547 RYPKGKESST

-577 TKSGLSLEEYFGITS
+577 TQSGLSLEEYFGITS

>member
-1 MYFHIPYTYPI
+1 
-12 NTHGHCPKGK
+12 
-22 KMNSD
+22 MNPE

-41 FENRKEEDIIP
+41 FENRTEEDIIP
-52 PDTFGETEKL
+52 PDSFGKSEKQ
-62 VVTKEAVENAV
+62 VVTKEAVQSAV
-73 KRASPENVS
+73 RKTSS
-82 QRKRNRMIANVMIY
+82 GSIKKRKRNRTIANIMIY
-96 SGIGLLIVACAILVV
+96 SGIGLLIVACAVLVAV
-111 LIFAGN
+111 IFNGN
-117 NGNSITNLDIT
+117 NGSSIKSLDIT
-128 NGDEINLRAGHSQ
+128 NSGEITLRVGHSQ
-141 QLKIKTEPAGTEYAL
+141 QIKVKTEPADTEYAL
-156 SFVSA
+156 SYVSG
-161 DTSIATVSLDGKV
+161 DTSVATVSLDGKV

-190 LSDTITVNVR
+190 LSDTITVNVK

-219 EEQKVEAKITP
+219 EEQKIDAKLTP

-243 DSEVASV
+243 DTDVATV
-250 ENDGTIKGVNTGET
+250 DKNGVVKGVNTGET
-264 TVTVTDSVTGLS
+264 TITLTDSITGLS
-276 KDIAVTVNGLE
+276 KDITVTVNGLE
-287 LPEAMKFDKDS
+287 LPESMKFDKDS
-298 VTLEKGEVYNS
+298 VTVEVGDVYNS

-317 ITYTGAIYYTSDA
+317 ITYTGAIYYTSDSSV
-330 TIASVTNEGVIT
+330 ASVTNEGVIT
-342 AKAAGTCTIEA
+342 AKSAGNCTIEA
-353 YYENDYRLVATMEV
+353 YYENDYRLVASMEV
-367 NVIDSFPITSSETTA
+367 TVIDPFPITSQETTA
-382 PETPKPET
+382 PETPSPET
-390 SATEPV
+390 TTPDTEPE
-396 PDTETDP
+396 PKPETDP
-403 PASSKP
+403 PASSTP
-409 APTPE
+409 APAPE
-414 YTGSHKKEVIDGIT
+414 YSGSHKIEVIDGIT

-439 YTLPRSYDPGVQP
+439 YTLPASYNPGVQP

-463 AAASEGISLW
+463 AAAADGISLW
-473 ILSSY
+473 ILSSF
-478 RSYDDQE
+478 RSYEDQD

-547 RYPKGKDSST
+547 RYPKGKESST

-577 TKSGLSLEEYFGITS
+577 TQSGLSLEEYFGITS

>member
-1 MYFHIPYTYPI
+1 
-12 NTHGHCPKGK
+12 
-22 KMNSD
+22 MNPD

-41 FENRKEEDIIP
+41 FENRTEEDIIP
-52 PDTFGETEKL
+52 PDSFDKSEKQ
-62 VVTKEAVENAV
+62 VVTKEAVQSAV
-73 KRASPENVS
+73 RKTSSES
-82 QRKRNRMIANVMIY
+82 IKKRKRNRTIANIMIY
-96 SGIGLLIVACAILVV
+96 SGIGLLIVACAVLVAV
-111 LIFAGN
+111 IFTGN
-117 NGNSITNLDIT
+117 NGSSIKSLDIT
-128 NGDEINLRAGHSQ
+128 NSGEITLRVGHSQ
-141 QLKIKTEPAGTEYAL
+141 QIKVKTEPADTEYAL
-156 SFVSA
+156 SYVSGDA
-161 DTSIATVSLDGKV
+161 SVATVSLDGKV

-190 LSDTITVNVR
+190 LSDTITVNVK

-219 EEQKVEAKITP
+219 EEQKVEAKLTP

-243 DSEVASV
+243 DTDVATV
-250 ENDGTIKGVNTGET
+250 DKNGVVKGVNTGET
-264 TVTVTDSVTGLS
+264 TVTLTDSVTGLS
-276 KDIAVTVNGLE
+276 KDITVTVNGLE
-287 LPEAMKFDKDS
+287 LPESMKFDKDS
-298 VTLEKGEVYNS
+298 VTVEVGDVYNA

-317 ITYTGAIYYTSDA
+317 ITYTGAIYYTSDSSV
-330 TIASVTNEGVIT
+330 ASVTNEGVIT
-342 AKAAGTCTIEA
+342 AKSAGNCTIEA

-367 NVIDSFPITSSETTA
+367 TVIDSFPITSQETTA
-382 PETPKPET
+382 PETPSPET
-390 SATEPV
+390 TTPDTEPE
-396 PDTETDP
+396 PETDP
-403 PASSKP
+403 PASSTP
-409 APTPE
+409 APAPE
-414 YTGSHKKEVIDGIT
+414 YSGSHKMEVIDGIT

-439 YTLPRSYDPGVQP
+439 YTLPASYNPGVQP

-463 AAASEGISLW
+463 AAAADGISLW
-473 ILSSY
+473 ILSSF
-478 RSYDDQE
+478 RSYEDQD

-547 RYPKGKDSST
+547 RYPKGKESST

-577 TKSGLSLEEYFGITS
+577 TQSGLSLEEYFGITS

>member
-1 MYFHIPYTYPI
+1 
-12 NTHGHCPKGK
+12 
-22 KMNSD
+22 MNPE

-41 FENRKEEDIIP
+41 FENRTEEDIIP
-52 PDTFGETEKL
+52 PDSFGKSEKQ
-62 VVTKEAVENAV
+62 VVTKEAVQSAV
-73 KRASPENVS
+73 RKTSS
-82 QRKRNRMIANVMIY
+82 GSIKKRKRNRTIANIMIY
-96 SGIGLLIVACAILVV
+96 SGIGLLIVACAVLVAV
-111 LIFAGN
+111 IFNGN
-117 NGNSITNLDIT
+117 NGSSIKSLDIT
-128 NGDEINLRAGHSQ
+128 NSGEITLRVGHSQ
-141 QLKIKTEPAGTEYAL
+141 QIKVKTEPADTEYAL
-156 SFVSA
+156 SYVSG
-161 DTSIATVSLDGKV
+161 DTSVATVSLDGKV

-190 LSDTITVNVR
+190 LSDTITVNVK

-219 EEQKVEAKITP
+219 EEQKIDAKLTP

-243 DSEVASV
+243 DTDVATV
-250 ENDGTIKGVNTGET
+250 DKNGVVKGVNTGET
-264 TVTVTDSVTGLS
+264 TITLTDSITGLS
-276 KDIAVTVNGLE
+276 KDITVTVNGLE
-287 LPEAMKFDKDS
+287 LPESMKFDKDS
-298 VTLEKGEVYNS
+298 VTVEVGDVYNS

-317 ITYTGAIYYTSDA
+317 ITYTGAIYYTSDSSV
-330 TIASVTNEGVIT
+330 ASVTNEGVIT
-342 AKAAGTCTIEA
+342 AKSAGNCTIEA
-353 YYENDYRLVATMEV
+353 YYENDYRLVASMEV
-367 NVIDSFPITSSETTA
+367 TVIDPFPITSQETTA
-382 PETPKPET
+382 PETPSPET
-390 SATEPV
+390 TTPDTEPE
-396 PDTETDP
+396 PEPETDP
-403 PASSKP
+403 PASSTP
-409 APTPE
+409 APAPE
-414 YTGSHKKEVIDGIT
+414 YSGSHKMEVIDGIT

-439 YTLPRSYDPGVQP
+439 YTLPASYNP

-463 AAASEGISLW
+463 AAAADGISLW
-473 ILSSY
+473 ILSSF
-478 RSYDDQE
+478 RSYEDQD

-547 RYPKGKDSST
+547 RYPKGKESST

-577 TKSGLSLEEYFGITS
+577 TQSGLSLEEYFGITS